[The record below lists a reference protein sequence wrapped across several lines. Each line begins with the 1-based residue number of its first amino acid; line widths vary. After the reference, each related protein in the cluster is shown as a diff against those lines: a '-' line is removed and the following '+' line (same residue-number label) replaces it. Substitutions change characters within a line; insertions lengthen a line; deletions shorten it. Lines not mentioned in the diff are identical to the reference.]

1 MSERG
6 FTLVKIGEIT
16 LKGQNRKFFENRLMD
31 NLKGAVRG
39 IKHVKVAKEYGRMYM
54 NYDLEDE
61 TEVLEK
67 AQRVFGLVALCPGV
81 EVDPDF
87 EIIGA
92 AAAAQVQALKAETGM
107 TRFKVEARRSDKR
120 FPMTSPEICKAL
132 GGVLLSQVEGLQV
145 DVHAPQFLVNVEI
158 RDRAYI
164 YSREIRC
171 HGGMP
176 YGTAG
181 KAVLLLSGGIDSPV
195 AGWMMARRG
204 VMLSAVHFHSYP
216 FTSERAQEK
225 VYDLAR
231 QLAVFTGSI
240 EVTSINLLEIQQA
253 IMENCPEEE
262 MTILSRRFMMALAE
276 QVALETGAQAL
287 ITGENIGQVASQTIE
302 GLTVTNA
309 RVNLPV
315 FRPLIAYDKNDIV
328 EVARTIGTYETSILP
343 FEDCCTVFLPSK
355 VVTKPK
361 LKHIEASESKL
372 DVEGLIQRA
381 LEGRNIQRFQRQPL
395 TVPIKD

>member
-1 MSERG
+1 MMERG
-6 FTLVKIGEIT
+6 FTLIKIGEIT
-16 LKGQNRKFFENRLMD
+16 LKGQNRRYFENRLMD
-31 NLKGAVRG
+31 NLREALRG
-39 IKHVKVAKEYGRMYM
+39 LHHVKVAKEFGRMYLD
-54 NYDLEDE
+54 YDLAEE
-61 TEVLEK
+61 SQVLER

-81 EVDPDF
+81 AVPQDF
-87 EIIGA
+87 ERIA
-92 AAAAQVQALKAETGM
+92 AAAVDQVKALKAATGM

-120 FPMTSPEICKAL
+120 FPMNSPEINRTL
-132 GGVLLSQVEGLQV
+132 GGVLLEAVDGLSV
-145 DVHAPQFLVNVEI
+145 DVHTPEFLVNVEV
-158 RDRAYI
+158 RDRVYI

-204 VMLSAVHFHSYP
+204 VTLSAVHFHSYP

-231 QLAVFTGSI
+231 QLAVYTGSI
-240 EVTSINLLEIQQA
+240 DVTSINLLEIQQA

-276 QVALETGAQAL
+276 RVAVETGGQAL

-328 EVARTIGTYETSILP
+328 EVAKKIGTYATSILP

-355 VVTKPK
+355 VVTKPR
-361 LKHIEASESKL
+361 LVNIEASEALL
-372 DVEGLIQRA
+372 DAEGLIQRA
-381 LEGRNIQRFQRQPL
+381 LDGREVHTFQRHEA
-395 TVPIKD
+395 

>member
-1 MSERG
+1 MTMRG

-16 LKGQNRKFFENRLMD
+16 LKGQNRRYFENRLMD
-31 NLKGAVRG
+31 NLRNSLDGIRYVR
-39 IKHVKVAKEYGRMYM
+39 VAKEFGRLYM
-54 NYDLEDE
+54 DYEMSDEREILER
-61 TEVLEK
+61 

-81 EVDPDF
+81 VVESSYEV
-87 EIIGA
+87 ISSA
-92 AAAAQVQALKAETGM
+92 AVEQVRALVAETGM
-107 TRFKVEARRSDKR
+107 TRFKVEARRSDKK
-120 FPMTSPEICKAL
+120 FELTSPEICRKL
-132 GGVLLSQVEGLQV
+132 GGDLLKNIPGLSV
-145 DVHAPQFLVNVEI
+145 DVHAPQFLVNVEV
-158 RDRAYI
+158 RDKSYI

-181 KAVLLLSGGIDSPV
+181 HGVLLLSGGIDSPV

-204 VMLSAVHFHSYP
+204 VALSAVHFHSYP

-225 VYDLAR
+225 VFELSR
-231 QLAVFTGSI
+231 RLAVFVGQI
-240 EVTSINLLEIQQA
+240 QVTSINLLEIQQA

-276 QVALETGAQAL
+276 RVALETGGQAL

-309 RVNLPV
+309 RVKLPV

-328 EVARTIGTYETSILP
+328 EVAKKIGTYETSILP
-343 FEDCCTVFLPSK
+343 YEDCCTVFLPGK
-355 VVTKPK
+355 VVTKPR
-361 LKHIEASESKL
+361 LAYIEASEAKL
-372 DVEGLIQRA
+372 DIEGLITRA
-381 LEGRNIQRFQRQPL
+381 LEGKEVF
-395 TVPIKD
+395 TFEK

>member
-1 MSERG
+1 MSARG

-16 LKGQNRKFFENRLMD
+16 LKGQNRRYFENRLMD
-31 NLKGAVRG
+31 NLRDALKGIRHVR
-39 IKHVKVAKEYGRMYM
+39 VKKEFGRMYM
-54 NYDLEDE
+54 DYELSDE
-61 TEVLEK
+61 QEVLEK
-67 AQRVFGLVALCPGV
+67 SQRVFGLVSLCPGV
-81 EVDPDF
+81 VVEPEF
-87 EIIGA
+87 GKISE
-92 AAAAQVQALKAETGM
+92 AAAAQVKALVAETGM
-107 TRFKVEARRSDKR
+107 KRFKVEARRSDKA
-120 FPMTSPEICKAL
+120 FPMTSPEICMNL
-132 GGVLLSQVEGLQV
+132 GGDLLRDVEGLSV
-145 DVHAPQFLVNVEI
+145 DVHKPQFVVNVEV
-158 RDRAYI
+158 REKAYI

-204 VMLSAVHFHSYP
+204 VTLSAVHFHSYP

-225 VYDLAR
+225 VYELAR
-231 QLAVFTGSI
+231 KLAVFTGSI

-262 MTILSRRFMMALAE
+262 MTILSRRFMMAIAE
-276 QVALETGAQAL
+276 RVALETGGQGL

-309 RVNLPV
+309 RVKSMPV

-328 EVARTIGTYETSILP
+328 EVAKKIDTYETSILP

-355 VVTKPK
+355 VVTKPR
-361 LKHIEASESKL
+361 LAVIEASESAL
-372 DVEGLIQRA
+372 DIEGLIDRA
-381 LEGRNIQRFQRQPL
+381 MEGKEVLLFERSENNAIYH
-395 TVPIKD
+395 

>member
-1 MSERG
+1 MSAKG

-16 LKGQNRKFFENRLMD
+16 LKGHNRRYFENRLMD
-31 NLKGAVRG
+31 NLREALRG
-39 IKHVKVAKEYGRMYM
+39 IHHVHVKKEFGRMYLD
-54 NYDLEDE
+54 YDLADE
-61 TEVLEK
+61 REVLEK

-81 EVDPDF
+81 VVESTV
-87 EIIGA
+87 EQISSA
-92 AAAAQVQALKAETGM
+92 AVEQVRALAAETGM
-107 TRFKVEARRSDKR
+107 TRFKVEARRSDKK
-120 FPMTSPEICKAL
+120 FELTSPEICMKL
-132 GGVLLSQVEGLQV
+132 GGVLLKNVPGLSV
-145 DVHAPQFLVNVEI
+145 DVHTPQFLVNVEV
-158 RDRAYI
+158 RDRSYV

-181 KAVLLLSGGIDSPV
+181 HGVVLLSGGIDSPV

-225 VYDLAR
+225 VYELSR
-231 QLAVFTGSI
+231 KLAVFTGRI
-240 EVTSINLLEIQQA
+240 EVTSVNLLEIQQA
-253 IMENCPEEE
+253 IMAHCPEEE
-262 MTILSRRFMMALAE
+262 MTILSRRFMMAIAE
-276 QVALETGAQAL
+276 RIALETGGQAL

-309 RVNLPV
+309 RVSLPV

-328 EVARTIGTYETSILP
+328 EVAKKIDTYETSILP

-361 LKHIEASESKL
+361 LYAIEASEALL
-372 DVEGLIQRA
+372 DVEGLITRA
-381 LEGRNIQRFQRQPL
+381 LEGKEQFAFER
-395 TVPIKD
+395 